1 LIGFLSVGLG
11 VLLVALE
18 WAAQYRGQNNWIIW
32 LLPIGGLL
40 RLGYHYY
47 GKEAVRGN
55 NLLLEEYETPQK
67 TIPLKWLIVL
77 IGTIITH
84 LFGGSAGREGT
95 AVQMGGAIADQFT
108 KVFKLDNSEKNTN
121 HFRN

>member
-1 LIGFLSVGLG
+1 LLIG
-11 VLLVALE
+11 
-18 WAAQYRGQNNWIIW
+18 
-32 LLPIGGLL
+32 
-40 RLGYHYY
+40 LGYHYY
-47 GKEAVRGN
+47 GKEAVKGN

-67 TIPLKWLIVL
+67 TIPLKSSFSAYRYDNHPFIWW
-77 IGTIITH
+77 
-84 LFGGSAGREGT
+84 SAGREGT